1 MALRDAMLNSA
12 AQYLEPG
19 ETTEAVFGSQTV
31 SQYMFVLTG
40 GLIFLLMNRYRI
52 VVVTRQRIVILD
64 AGKLG
69 WRKARGV
76 VGELPR
82 FTQLGPPSGVW
93 HVIPANGERLH
104 VHRRF
109 FQEIKVALAGFPAKS
124 GYIGIAQARFN
135 VYDADRLPPTAMQ
148 GLSQSD

>member
-1 MALRDAMLNSA
+1 MLNSS

-19 ETTEAVFGSQTV
+19 ETAEAVFGAQTV

-52 VVVTRQRIVILD
+52 VVVTQQRIRILD

-69 WRKARGV
+69 MRKARRV
-76 VGELPR
+76 VGDLPR
-82 FTQLGPPSGVW
+82 STQLGPPSGIW
-93 HVIPANGERLH
+93 QVIPANGERLH

-109 FQEIKVALAGFPAKS
+109 YKEIKIADAAIPAVP
-124 GYIGIAQARFN
+124 A
-135 VYDADRLPPTAMQ
+135 
-148 GLSQSD
+148 